1 VLGSIKRYGELV
13 MFPHTLFSLPFG
25 VISMMI
31 AAGGFPPLKL
41 TFWIIVALIS
51 ARTGANALNRLVDK
65 DIDARNP
72 RTKGRHI
79 PQGSVSVREAL
90 LLSAGCFVVLVIAA
104 YMIRPVCVF
113 LLPVPLSLMLLY
125 SFTKRFTWACHLML
139 GAACAC
145 APVGAWIAVT
155 GELSWAVI
163 TLGAAVM
170 LWVAGFD
177 IIYGVLDIEHDRE
190 EGLHSI
196 PSAFGARNAF
206 VISAAF
212 HTAAVMLLIY
222 TGILVSM
229 GWIYFLGIALTAG
242 LLLYEHIIISPD
254 DNRKIPIASYLM
266 NQIVSSVFL
275 IFSGADMLIK

>member
-1 VLGSIKRYGELV
+1 
-13 MFPHTLFSLPFG
+13 
-25 VISMMI
+25 
-31 AAGGFPPLKL
+31 
-41 TFWIIVALIS
+41 
-51 ARTGANALNRLVDK
+51 
-65 DIDARNP
+65 
-72 RTKGRHI
+72 
-79 PQGSVSVREAL
+79 
-90 LLSAGCFVVLVIAA
+90 
-104 YMIRPVCVF
+104 
-113 LLPVPLSLMLLY
+113 
-125 SFTKRFTWACHLML
+125 
-139 GAACAC
+139 
-145 APVGAWIAVT
+145 
-155 GELSWAVI
+155 
-163 TLGAAVM
+163 M